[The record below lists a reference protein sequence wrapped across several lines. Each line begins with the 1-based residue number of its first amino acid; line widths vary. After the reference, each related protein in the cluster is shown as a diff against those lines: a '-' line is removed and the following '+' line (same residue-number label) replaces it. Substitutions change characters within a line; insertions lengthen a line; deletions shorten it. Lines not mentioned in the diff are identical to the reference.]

1 MTENPLSFR
10 DPDGVC
16 TRVGD
21 RIIRFVYQSA
31 AVRVREFLASDFTR
45 QLLAEKVLPT
55 TYNLGTDELTEL
67 LAHPRF
73 AKLAKSFEGGLA
85 LEHELIEFPSYP
97 SEWCPEMLFAAGE
110 LTLALQLRALASGLT
125 LKDAT
130 PLNILFRGAKPVF
143 VDFLSFSPRSPGSV
157 SWSAYAQ
164 FVRTFLFPLMLS
176 KWQAAPI
183 AEHFLANG
191 DGLSS
196 TEVYHRLNLL
206 DRIRLPA
213 LQFVTLPMWLGRTK
227 TAETAKLSDGERQDD
242 PERALYIAC
251 ALVRGLSRALHQV
264 KPRPPSVS
272 AWTDYMDT
280 FSYRD
285 ETFAAKELFVRE
297 ALQELSPRTVLDIGC
312 NTGYFSCLAAEMGAS
327 VVAIDNDTS
336 VVSKLWIRVQA
347 QKRSVLPLVIDFSR
361 PGPGLGWRNSES
373 IGFLDRARGNFD
385 AALLLAVVHHLS
397 VSQGIPL
404 EELFGVCAEIVTQGV
419 IVEFVPP
426 EDPMFAKISRNKEHL
441 IPRLQRSE
449 FEAAFSHWFS
459 IVRRLQLPTNSR
471 WLYFLRRKV

>member
-1 MTENPLSFR
+1 MTDNPLSFR

-16 TRVGD
+16 TRVGN
-21 RIIRFVYQSA
+21 RIIRLVYPSA

-45 QLLAEKVLPT
+45 QLIAEKVLPST
-55 TYNLGTDELTEL
+55 RILGGGEFTEL
-67 LAHPRF
+67 LDHPRF
-73 AKLAKSFEGGLA
+73 AKMVNPFAGGLA
-85 LEHELIEFPSYP
+85 LEHELIQFPSYP
-97 SEWCPEMLFAAGE
+97 SEWCPEMLSAAGE
-110 LTLALQLRALASGLT
+110 LTLELQLRALASGLT

-130 PLNILFRGAKPVF
+130 PLNILFRGAQPVF

-157 SWSAYAQ
+157 AWSAYAQ

-191 DGLSS
+191 DGLNS
-196 TEVYHRLNLL
+196 TEVYHRLNLF
-206 DRIRLPA
+206 DRMRLPA
-213 LQFVTLPMWLGRTK
+213 LQFVTLPTWLGRTK
-227 TAETAKLSDGERQDD
+227 TAETAKITDGERQDD
-242 PERALYIAC
+242 PERAFYIAC

-264 KPRPPSVS
+264 KPRPPSAS

-336 VVSKLWIRVQA
+336 VVSKLWIRIQA
-347 QKRSVLPLVIDFSR
+347 GKLSVLPLVIDFSR

-426 EDPMFAKISRNKEHL
+426 EDPMFSIISRNKEHL

-449 FEAAFSHWFS
+449 FEAAFSPWFS
-459 IVRRLQLPTNSR
+459 MVRRLQLPTNSR
-471 WLYFLRRKV
+471 WLYFLRRKA